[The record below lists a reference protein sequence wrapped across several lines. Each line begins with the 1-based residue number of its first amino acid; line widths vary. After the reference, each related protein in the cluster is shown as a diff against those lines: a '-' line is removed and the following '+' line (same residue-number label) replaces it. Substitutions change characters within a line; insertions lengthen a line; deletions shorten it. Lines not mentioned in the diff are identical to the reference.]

1 MMNKV
6 KRYPY
11 LCKQIILADKSIR
24 FAGIA
29 NKFGKKVVSKY
40 RDGLVPLMTET
51 ESELSAIEAVI
62 RMNTRREENFQ
73 LKIGKPK
80 YSFTAYNKIKR
91 ATLLLDNE
99 DYPILMMSLNKEADH
114 EHIILDKVLPI
125 IRKEGLSSSS

>member
-6 KRYPY
+6 KRFPY
-11 LCKQIILADKSIR
+11 LCKQIVLADNSIR

-29 NKFGKKVVSKY
+29 NKFGKKVVSEY
-40 RDGLVPLMTET
+40 RDGLVPLMTEA

-114 EHIILDKVLPI
+114 EHIIFDKVLPI

>member
-1 MMNKV
+1 MMNKM
-6 KRYPY
+6 KRFPY
-11 LCKQIILADKSIR
+11 VCKQIVLADNSIR

-29 NKFGKKVVSKY
+29 IGKKIVSEY
-40 RDGLVPLMTET
+40 RDGLVPLMTEA

-99 DYPILMMSLNKEADH
+99 DYPILMMSLNKEADR
-114 EHIILDKVLPI
+114 EHIILGKVLPI
-125 IRKEGLSSSS
+125 IRKEGLLSS

>member
-1 MMNKV
+1 MV
-6 KRYPY
+6 STY
-11 LCKQIILADKSIR
+11 LSNSDKLTEL
-24 FAGIA
+24 
-29 NKFGKKVVSKY
+29 VVVTLRIVATDINASY
-40 RDGLVPLMTET
+40 NQLNNDLGVPLMTEA

-62 RMNTRREENFQ
+62 RMNTRREEDFQ

>member
-1 MMNKV
+1 MV
-6 KRYPY
+6 STY
-11 LCKQIILADKSIR
+11 LSNSDKLTEL
-24 FAGIA
+24 
-29 NKFGKKVVSKY
+29 VVVTLRIVATDINASY
-40 RDGLVPLMTET
+40 NQLNNDLGVPLMTEA

-62 RMNTRREENFQ
+62 RMNTRREEDFQ

-80 YSFTAYNKIKR
+80 YSLTAYNKIKR

>member
-6 KRYPY
+6 KRFPY

-29 NKFGKKVVSKY
+29 NKFGKKVVS
-40 RDGLVPLMTET
+40 
-51 ESELSAIEAVI
+51 AIDAVI
-62 RMNTRREENFQ
+62 RMNRRREENFQ

-99 DYPILMMSLNKEADH
+99 DYPIFMMSLNKEADH

-125 IRKEGLSSSS
+125 IKKEGYL

>member
-1 MMNKV
+1 MQTNNFT
-6 KRYPY
+6 
-11 LCKQIILADKSIR
+11 DNSIR

-40 RDGLVPLMTET
+40 RDGLVPLMTEA